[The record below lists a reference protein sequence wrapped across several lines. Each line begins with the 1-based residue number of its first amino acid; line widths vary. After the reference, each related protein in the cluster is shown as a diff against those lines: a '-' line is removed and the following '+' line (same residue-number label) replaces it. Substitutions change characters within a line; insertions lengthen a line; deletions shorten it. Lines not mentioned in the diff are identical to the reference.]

1 MPEKHKLPVS
11 KSKLGYTTSHI
22 IKQPIKKVWEAV
34 TEPAHIKK
42 YLLRQ
47 TDRRMGA

>member
-34 TEPAHIKK
+34 TDGVRLEV
-42 YLLRQ
+42 
-47 TDRRMGA
+47 